1 LQGLC
6 TELTNKNLAERNFAI
21 WFSEYAFSLQ
31 NDVGTATKHW
41 GWHFFL
47 QVPEKVNIEN
57 WPRIRQHFVQKRRLK
72 CQERGSCSLKP
83 KDIRCF
89 AKINSRP
96 IAENLRFR
104 NTKIILLSSQTSKE
118 STSLILDLKISQNPR
133 KVSLCKLRKF
143 PKHLFV
149 LFQENI
155 SCFKRIKFFILSQKK
170 QDLKPWSKESLENF

>member
-1 LQGLC
+1 MTLEGQQNIGVDIF
-6 TELTNKNLAERNFAI
+6 TASPWESKYRKLTQDKTTFCA
-21 WFSEYAFSLQ
+21 
-31 NDVGTATKHW
+31 
-41 GWHFFL
+41 
-47 QVPEKVNIEN
+47 
-57 WPRIRQHFVQKRRLK
+57 KRRLK

-133 KVSLCKLRKF
+133 KVSLCKRRKF

>member
-1 LQGLC
+1 MPRKGKLFTKTQG
-6 TELTNKNLAERNFAI
+6 
-21 WFSEYAFSLQ
+21 
-31 NDVGTATKHW
+31 H
-41 GWHFFL
+41 HM
-47 QVPEKVNIEN
+47 
-57 WPRIRQHFVQKRRLK
+57 
-72 CQERGSCSLKP
+72 
-83 KDIRCF
+83 F

-133 KVSLCKLRKF
+133 KVSLCKRRKF